1 MVPTRQKIGRD
12 GREEVVSKYR
22 LTAQSRMENCFQHKE
37 TKVFVNLF
45 VNYPVWFLLKAF
57 FFKREKNFTNNKHFY
72 YYSDYMLKQRS
83 NTRFDI

>member
-57 FFKREKNFTNNKHFY
+57 FLRERKISQIINISITT
-72 YYSDYMLKQRS
+72 L
-83 NTRFDI
+83 IIC